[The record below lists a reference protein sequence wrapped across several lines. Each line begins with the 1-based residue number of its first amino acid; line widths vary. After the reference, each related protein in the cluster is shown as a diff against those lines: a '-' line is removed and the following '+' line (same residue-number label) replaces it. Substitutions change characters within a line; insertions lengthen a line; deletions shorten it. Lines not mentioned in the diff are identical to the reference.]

1 MQTQTTTHTTN
12 QVTIYTDGACNKQY
26 IGGYGAYLK
35 SDSDELKLSGHEI
48 NTTNNRMEL
57 MGVIVALEKLKRF
70 CNVTLYTDSVYV
82 KEGITNWINK
92 WKLNDWKT
100 SNKKDVLNKDL
111 WLRLDDVVK
120 KHSIQWEWVKGH
132 SGVEGN
138 EIADQLAT
146 EAVKKY
152 LNNKI

>member
-35 SDSDELKLSGHEI
+35 SGSDELKLSGHEV

-57 MGVIVALEKLKRF
+57 MGVIVALEKLQRS
-70 CNVTLYTDSVYV
+70 CEVTLYTDSTYV

-100 SNKKDVLNKDL
+100 ANKKDVLNKDL
-111 WLRLDDVVK
+111 WLGLDTVVK
-120 KHSIQWEWVKGH
+120 RHTISWNWVKGH
-132 SGVEGN
+132 SGIEGN
-138 EIADQLAT
+138 EIADKLAT
-146 EAVKKY
+146 DSIKALLQSK
-152 LNNKI
+152 

>member
-35 SDSDELKLSGHEI
+35 SGSDELKLSGHEV

-57 MGVIVALEKLKRF
+57 MGVIVALEKLQRS
-70 CNVTLYTDSVYV
+70 CEVTLYTDSTYV

-92 WKLNDWKT
+92 WKLNNWKT
-100 SNKKDVLNKDL
+100 ANKKDVLNKDL
-111 WLRLDDVVK
+111 WLRLDTVVK
-120 KHSIQWEWVKGH
+120 RHTISWNWVKGH
-132 SGVEGN
+132 SGIEGN
-138 EIADQLAT
+138 EICDSLAT
-146 EAVKKY
+146 NAIKEY
-152 LNNKI
+152 LAKL

>member
-1 MQTQTTTHTTN
+1 MQTKTTTLTTD
-12 QVTIYTDGACNKQY
+12 VVIYTDGACNKQY

-35 SDSDELKLSGHEI
+35 TDSDELKLSGYET

-57 MGVIVALEKLKRF
+57 MGVIVALEKLNQP

-82 KEGITNWINK
+82 KEGISNWIKK
-92 WKLNDWKT
+92 WKINNWKT
-100 SNKKDVLNKDL
+100 ANRKDVLNKDL
-111 WLRLDDVVK
+111 WLRLDEVAN
-120 KHSIQWEWVKGH
+120 KHNIEWCWVKGH

-138 EIADQLAT
+138 EICDALAT
-146 EAVKKY
+146 NAVKEC

>member
-35 SDSDELKLSGHEI
+35 SGLDELKLSGHEV

-57 MGVIVALEKLKRF
+57 MGVIVALEKLQRS
-70 CNVTLYTDSVYV
+70 CEVTLYTDSTYV

-92 WKLNDWKT
+92 WKLNNWKT
-100 SNKKDVLNKDL
+100 ANKKDVLNKDL
-111 WLRLDDVVK
+111 WLRLDTVVNR
-120 KHSIQWEWVKGH
+120 HTISWNWVKRQ
-132 SGVEGN
+132 SGTEGN
-138 EIADQLAT
+138 EIADKLAT
-146 EAVKKY
+146 DSIKAFLESK
-152 LNNKI
+152 